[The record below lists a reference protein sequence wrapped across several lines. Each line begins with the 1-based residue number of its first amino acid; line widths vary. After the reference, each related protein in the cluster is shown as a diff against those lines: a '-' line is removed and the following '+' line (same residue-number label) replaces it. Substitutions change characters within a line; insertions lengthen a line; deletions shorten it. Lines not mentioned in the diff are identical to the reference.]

1 MKSSELLAKIE
12 ASESLAELNSTL
24 CLPEP
29 YDDAGYYL
37 IYYCEADY
45 RHALPEIVEYID
57 SGMRVYYDRYLESGE
72 AHVRDFCRR
81 AIGSHCRCIV
91 FYLSENVFD
100 DPTFLS
106 LLRLVGERE
115 LPCISVN
122 IAEGG
127 AVRSGEAMARGRE
140 LPEDI
145 RDYVVRIFSDEVTF
159 IPFGLPIEEKK
170 RELRRAY
177 EDQTMHFSVQG
188 DFAVAEYVKD
198 LSEDEV
204 VIPHSIEINGV
215 DYPVRAVSARAFS
228 GCRELVRIVFPPTV
242 EDIGYGCDDPSHAEV
257 FENCESLT
265 EIAYP
270 PNVKY
275 LYGGMFNGCKSLKR
289 LILSD
294 NIEFVGSVEN
304 HFDFSGQRGTDLRG
318 SGSVDE
324 PDEGEILINPHAL
337 EYIHLPQSA
346 KLFFMG
352 EDGAVRF
359 AYDSDGKCF
368 TSYMKAEIVTGGDV
382 ITLKEDQHIT
392 RVTELYHLSGNGTV
406 RNVTFPADFFFGEKW
421 IRVFYGCP
429 NLRSVSLPETVIAL
443 DHTFYQCNLLS
454 SVELPDS
461 LAEIGV
467 GSFYE
472 CKSLRT
478 VVLPRRVCY
487 VADSAFLGCH
497 LKNLICDSD
506 YAYNIFKSGYRKP
519 PFVLSQRTRGARIF
533 VGILMRLFG
542 TTKDQLH
549 TKGIQWWTEID
560 NIYIKDSV
568 KEFGIDGYEKVE
580 SDLDG
585 YRKYACRISFGER
598 LNFKGKQFELRNK

>member
-1 MKSSELLAKIE
+1 MKNNDLLTKIE
-12 ASESLAELNSTL
+12 SSTSLAELNSAFH
-24 CLPEP
+24 LPEP
-29 YDDAGYYL
+29 YDDAGYYM

-45 RHALPEIVEYID
+45 RQALPEILEYID

-72 AHVRDFCRR
+72 AHIRDFCRR
-81 AIGSHCRCIV
+81 AVGSHCRCIV
-91 FYLSENVFD
+91 FYLSENVFG
-100 DPTFLS
+100 DPTFLA
-106 LLRLVGERE
+106 LLRLVGERS

-122 IAEGG
+122 IAAGG
-127 AVRSGEAMARGRE
+127 AVRSGEAMRKGRE

-145 RDYVVRIFSDEVTF
+145 RDHVCRIFSNEVTF
-159 IPFGLPIEEKK
+159 IPFGLPVEEKK

-177 EDQTMHFSVQG
+177 EEQTMHFSIQG

-204 VIPHSIEINGV
+204 VIPRSIEINGV

-228 GCRELVRIVFPPTV
+228 GCRELVRVVFPETV
-242 EDIGYGCDDPSHAEV
+242 EDIGYGCDDPSRGEV
-257 FENCESLT
+257 FENCESLV
-265 EIAYP
+265 EINYP
-270 PNVKY
+270 PNVKW
-275 LYGGMFNGCKSLKR
+275 LYGGMFNGCKSLRR
-289 LILSD
+289 LVLSD
-294 NIEFVGSVEN
+294 NIEFVGTGET
-304 HFDFSGQRGTDLRG
+304 HFDFSSQRGNDLRG
-318 SGSVDE
+318 TGSMDDGDDE
-324 PDEGEILINPHAL
+324 EIVINPHEL

-346 KLFFMG
+346 KLFYMG
-352 EDGAVRF
+352 DGTVRF
-359 AYDSDGKCF
+359 AYDSSDKCF
-368 TSYMKAEIVTGGDV
+368 TAYLKAEIVTGGDV
-382 ITLKEDQHIT
+382 ISLRETQEIT
-392 RVTELYHLSGNGTV
+392 RVSELYQLAANGTV
-406 RNVTFPADFFFGEKW
+406 REVTFPRDFVFGEKW
-421 IRVFYGCP
+421 IRVFNGCP
-429 NLRSVSLPETVIAL
+429 NLRRVVLPQTVIAL

-478 VVLPRRVCY
+478 VRLPRRVCC

-497 LKNLICDSD
+497 LTNLICDSD
-506 YAYNIFKSGYRKP
+506 YAYNIFKSGYRRP
-519 PFVLSQRTRGARIF
+519 PFVWSQRTRGMRVF

-542 TTKDQLH
+542 TTRDQLH

-568 KEFGIDGYEKVE
+568 KEFKVEGYEKVK

-585 YRKYACRISFGER
+585 YRKYVCRISFGER
-598 LNFKGKQFELRNK
+598 LRFKGKQFDLRNR